1 VDARLIPALWNSSK
15 VTLRVLWRVTRQFFH
30 EAMGTMFA
38 LFAVYGGLAAFRQW
52 KNRPALWLVCFAI
65 AYALMMA
72 TFAFISFHRARRIR

>member
-1 VDARLIPALWNSSK
+1 MNGRLIPALWNSSK

-30 EAMGTMFA
+30 EAMGT
-38 LFAVYGGLAAFRQW
+38 LFAVFAIYGGMAALRQW

-72 TFAFISFHRARRIR
+72 GFSFVSFRRARRIR